1 MLTRANGEAVQCS
14 YDEQKKPEV
23 VGQRSDVDR
32 LQIRNPEIVKGP
44 WTEEEDERLIT
55 LVHKNGMKRWSLIAK
70 HLCSRSGKQCRE
82 RWHNNL
88 DPAVKK
94 GSWTREEDLIICKA
108 HRLLGN
114 RWAHISRLLPGRTDN
129 SIKNRWNSTLRR
141 KQDDGSDPQ

>member
-1 MLTRANGEAVQCS
+1 MMMMRNRPLCLCLSQ
-14 YDEQKKPEV
+14 
-23 VGQRSDVDR
+23 GQRSDVDR
-32 LQIRNPEIVKGP
+32 LQIRNPEI
-44 WTEEEDERLIT
+44 LIT

-114 RWAHISRLLPGRTDN
+114 RWAHISRLLPGRYVEGLRG
-129 SIKNRWNSTLRR
+129 RWSEISRC
-141 KQDDGSDPQ
+141 D